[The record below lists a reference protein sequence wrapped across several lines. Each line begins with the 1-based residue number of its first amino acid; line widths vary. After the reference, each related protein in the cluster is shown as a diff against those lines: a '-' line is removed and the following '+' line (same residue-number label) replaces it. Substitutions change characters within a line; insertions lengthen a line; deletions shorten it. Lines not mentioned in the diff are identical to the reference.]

1 MGFVAAVCPSCGAS
15 IQLPEGATRCFCTF
29 CGNQVIFADAIA
41 KKMEIEGTVATR
53 AADFD
58 VQAGCLLAYHGAS
71 TDVVLP
77 DTVRTFGDYAF
88 KNQRITS
95 ITLPKK
101 IDWMVYDQFRNI
113 PTLRALNYE
122 HENSGW
128 RSFDGVLYS
137 LKDRELIIYPA
148 AYPAKEYTIT
158 EGTKKV
164 TITGNP
170 YLKKLFVGAGI
181 EEILLKNLNGLE
193 EIVFDMS
200 PDTLPAITISDCP
213 SLRIVEVSITPLA
226 SFTMEKCNAIE
237 SLGLPSFVQNLRLA
251 NCSSLKRVNCLS
263 ALDNLWLQSCPIT
276 FFNEDASVSLLNGA
290 GNVHIEWV
298 EAQKLFIGKH
308 LDRLATWGNWQTVTF
323 DEGIEHLDNIRFNG
337 PTHIILPKSLKSV
350 GSEFTVYS
358 GTTYDFPAFDKVELK
373 AVPLIS
379 WRSKQWEKQG
389 RCPKCGGSYVGLF
402 KKHCDKCGYEKPK
415 N

>member
-41 KKMEIEGTVATR
+41 KKTEIEGTVATR

-77 DTVRTFGDYAF
+77 DTVRTFGNFAF

-95 ITLPKK
+95 ITLPRV
-101 IDWMVYDQFRNI
+101 IDWMSYDQFRSI
-113 PTLRALNYE
+113 PTLRALNYN

-128 RSFDGVLYS
+128 RSFNGVLYS

-148 AYPAKEYTIT
+148 AYPAKEYTVT
-158 EGTKKV
+158 EGTRKV

-170 YLKKLFVGAGI
+170 YLKRLVVGAGI
-181 EEILLKNLNGLE
+181 EEILLKNLSGLE
-193 EIVFDMS
+193 EIIFDMS
-200 PDTLPAITISDCP
+200 PETLPSVTISECP
-213 SLRIVEVSITPLA
+213 ALKTIDIAATPVSSVVL
-226 SFTMEKCNAIE
+226 EKCNSIRELA
-237 SLGLPSFVQNLRLA
+237 LPSFVQSLKLA
-251 NCSSLKRVNCLS
+251 NCPALTRVNCLS
-263 ALDNLWLQSCPIT
+263 ALDSLWLQSCPISY
-276 FFNEDASVSLLNGA
+276 FNREDCIFVPNGA
-290 GNVHIEWV
+290 DDIHIEGV
-298 EAQKLFIGKH
+298 NSSQLHIDKH
-308 LDRLATWGNWQTVTF
+308 VDRLNIWGNRKTVIF
-323 DEGIEHLDNIRFNG
+323 GDGIERLDNIRLNSK
-337 PTHIILPKSLKSV
+337 THIVLPSSLKYV
-350 GSEFTVYS
+350 GENLTIWA
-358 GTTYDFPAFDKVELK
+358 GTTFEFPGYERADIRNASLK
-373 AVPLIS
+373 Y
-379 WRSKQWEKQG
+379 WRSEQWEKQG
-389 RCPKCGGSYVGLF
+389 RCPKCGGSFVGLF